1 MPLLQHLSCLF
12 SSPLARSCHLLF
24 FLLVRAAS
32 SLCLQ
37 EANWPWRTKTHCK
50 HLRLELGKM
59 VVQGFRI
66 EISVIKQPCEVN
78 SLVGKTEIKI
88 GPLSFFFFFFNVF
101 TFPTPTLTTSA
112 LCSPSLKAG
121 FFSSRH
127 KALAATFLSGPV
139 RPACTRVVRKKYS
152 RSRKTCNPERRRGRR
167 RRKERKEKKKKN
179 DPRCS
184 AC

>member
-1 MPLLQHLSCLF
+1 MP
-12 SSPLARSCHLLF
+12 
-24 FLLVRAAS
+24 
-32 SLCLQ
+32 
-37 EANWPWRTKTHCK
+37 TKTHCK

-66 EISVIKQPCEVN
+66 EISVIQQPSEVN
-78 SLVGKTEIKI
+78 SLVVKTEIKI
-88 GPLSFFFFFFNVF
+88 GPLFFFYV
-101 TFPTPTLTTSA
+101 TPTLTTSA

-152 RSRKTCNPERRRGRR
+152 RSRKTCNPERRGG
-167 RRKERKEKKKKN
+167 RKEGEEKN
-179 DPRCS
+179 EPRCS